1 MQESGYA
8 ARVQAV
14 TTRRRRSIGRTLI
27 ALLTLTL
34 LVTACNSGSAKAP
47 SNGTASSGHA
57 GAVVGATK
65 QPAAAAGTPTPGT
78 SSAQGLTSGGGSTT
92 SGGTSASAPVPAAAS
107 PATTPLAVVTGFDN
121 YKLNAITTSAL
132 VTRLKAK
139 TALVPCGA
147 EAAVAAALRTTTSGW
162 AACVAPARLTASLP
176 RASTKIGLLPPG
188 LVGPGL
194 KVVPLGGADLFG
206 EGPQRSKTYP
216 LTIPTP
222 KGWTAAVAGYD
233 VNNVRVILTTGVN
246 CADRGVSR
254 ETNTFHKG
262 WEWLLNAGTAR
273 YTGTHFD
280 SRLGW
285 TVVDAVRTGN
295 LGSIKALIKN
305 ADIATSDF
313 ECAMAHNFVQHDNG
327 TVFSVDPKVAT
338 LMKEAGFDV
347 ATIGSDHMT
356 NWGFTGLFD
365 TIKYFKQAG
374 IKTVGAGANLAAAL
388 KPAVVDVR
396 GLKFAF
402 YAVNAAG
409 GSVPATAT
417 GAGTA
422 RLTTNN
428 IKSASAAARKA
439 ADVVIAM
446 PQWSTSEYRAGF
458 LDSQIAWR
466 NQMYAAGTDHVIG
479 ADFHWAGALSITPG
493 GVSGNHLAIAS
504 EGNFWFGQDWSRQTE
519 EGYMTMIT
527 FVGTR
532 LAQVRLIPTVVLD
545 NAQPNLTNPATD
557 GQFVLKQA
565 LNVSTIKPR

>member
-1 MQESGYA
+1 MQESVYA

-14 TTRRRRSIGRTLI
+14 TTRRSRSIGHPLI

-34 LVTACNSGSAKAP
+34 LVTACDSGSAKAP

-65 QPAAAAGTPTPGT
+65 QPAATAGTPTPGT
-78 SSAQGLTSGGGSTT
+78 SGARGLTSSQGSTT
-92 SGGTSASAPVPAAAS
+92 NGGTSASAPVPAAPS

-147 EAAVAAALRTTTSGW
+147 EAAVATALKTTTSGW
-162 AACVAPARLTASLP
+162 AACVAPARLNASLP

-188 LVGPGL
+188 LVGPGV
-194 KVVPLGGADLFG
+194 KVVPLGGADIFG

-222 KGWTAAVAGYD
+222 KGWTAGVAGYD
-233 VNNVRVILTTGVN
+233 ANNVRVILTTGVN

-280 SRLGW
+280 NRLGW

-327 TVFSVDPKVAT
+327 TVFSVDPKVAS

-422 RLTTNN
+422 RLTTSN
-428 IKSASAAARKA
+428 IQKASAAARKA